1 MTPEEEIEVLEL
13 EQERRRRAK
22 IAAAVPMG
30 RFGEPA
36 EVAALAL
43 FLASDEAAYV
53 TGTCIAIDGGKSV
66 ALHVP
71 NP

>member
-1 MTPEEEIEVLEL
+1 
-13 EQERRRRAK
+13 
-22 IAAAVPMG
+22 MG